1 MSTPKHTPGP
11 WRTIES
17 TNKTMRTI
25 VGKDFPG
32 QGYIADVNL
41 CRTNNAQ
48 DVDGEANARLIAVAP
63 ELLEGLKQLLA
74 MQIDCDGVTVK
85 IADYHCHQTRQA
97 QAAIN
102 KAEGRE
108 G

>member
-1 MSTPKHTPGP
+1 MSKQTPGP

-17 TNKTMRTI
+17 TNTTMRTV
-25 VGKDFPG
+25 VGPDFPG

-41 CRTNNAQ
+41 CRTNDAQ
-48 DVDGEANARLIAVAP
+48 DVDGEANARLIAAAP
-63 ELLEGLKQLLA
+63 ELLQLVKDMREAFYVKGTRKALLA
-74 MQIDCDGVTVK
+74 VMERSKSVME
-85 IADYHCHQTRQA
+85 
-97 QAAIN
+97 

>member
-1 MSTPKHTPGP
+1 MNKHTPGP

-17 TNKTMRTI
+17 TNKTVRTI

-41 CRTNNAQ
+41 CRTNDAQ
-48 DVDGEANARLIAVAP
+48 EVDGEANARLIAAAP
-63 ELLEGLKQLLA
+63 ELLQLVKDMREAFYVKGTRKALLA
-74 MQIDCDGVTVK
+74 VMERSKSVME
-85 IADYHCHQTRQA
+85 
-97 QAAIN
+97 

>member
-1 MSTPKHTPGP
+1 MTNAPKHTPGP

-17 TNKTMRTI
+17 TNKTMRTV
-25 VGKDFPG
+25 VGPDFPG

-41 CRTNNAQ
+41 CRANDAQ
-48 DVDGEANARLIAVAP
+48 DVDGEANARLIAAAP
-63 ELLEGLKQLLA
+63 ELLQLVKDMREAFYVKGTRKALLA
-74 MQIDCDGVTVK
+74 VMERSKSVME
-85 IADYHCHQTRQA
+85 
-97 QAAIN
+97 

>member
-1 MSTPKHTPGP
+1 MNKHTPGP

-17 TNKTMRTI
+17 TNTTMRTV
-25 VGKDFPG
+25 VGPDFPG

-48 DVDGEANARLIAVAP
+48 DVDGEANARLIAAAP
-63 ELLEGLKQLLA
+63 ELLE
-74 MQIDCDGVTVK
+74 VVK
-85 IADYHCHQTRQA
+85 RVYEYERQRLVKEDHHFHEDEIYEWEA
-97 QAAIN
+97 LIN

>member
-1 MSTPKHTPGP
+1 MNKHTPSP

-17 TNKTMRTI
+17 ANKTMRTV
-25 VGKDFPG
+25 VGPDFPG

-41 CRTNNAQ
+41 CRTSDAQ
-48 DVDGEANARLIAVAP
+48 DVDGEANARLIAAAP
-63 ELLEGLKQLLA
+63 ELLQLVKDMREAFYVKGTRKALLA
-74 MQIDCDGVTVK
+74 VMERSKSVME
-85 IADYHCHQTRQA
+85 
-97 QAAIN
+97 

>member
-1 MSTPKHTPGP
+1 MNKHTPSP

-17 TNKTMRTI
+17 ANTTMRTV
-25 VGKDFPG
+25 VGPDFPG

-41 CRTNNAQ
+41 CRTNDAQ
-48 DVDGEANARLIAVAP
+48 DVDGEANARLIAAAP
-63 ELLEGLKQLLA
+63 ELLAACQQTLA
-74 MQIDCDGVTVK
+74 YFLRSQQSHAPEVK
-85 IADYHCHQTRQA
+85 ALQS
-97 QAAIN
+97 AIN

>member
-1 MSTPKHTPGP
+1 MTNTKHTPGP

-17 TNKTMRTI
+17 TNTTMRTV
-25 VGKDFPG
+25 VGPDFPG

-41 CRTNNAQ
+41 CRTNDAQ
-48 DVDGEANARLIAVAP
+48 DVDGEANARLIAAAP
-63 ELLEGLKQLLA
+63 ELLQLVKDMREAFYVKGTRKALLA
-74 MQIDCDGVTVK
+74 VMERSKSVME
-85 IADYHCHQTRQA
+85 
-97 QAAIN
+97 